1 MDDDSQSAA
10 IPIVHEEAHFML
22 VNKPAGLFTQAAP
35 GVPSLELQLA
45 AQLKHR
51 DHHPGN
57 PFVGLPHRLDRAT
70 SGILLVARNK
80 RALAKFGQQ
89 FQSRKVDKYY
99 VAVVQGEMPPGVQ
112 AWDDYM
118 RKIEDQ
124 PQAEIVTA
132 DDPLAKLAQLR
143 IEPLEVAQ
151 GRSLVLV
158 QLLTGRMH
166 QIRLQA
172 AHRGW
177 PISGDGLYGPPG
189 EAPLSEA
196 IAHEKMQENTLDETR
211 QLPHALHAYRLRFRH
226 PQTAVAVSYGA
237 PIPAA
242 WSTFFPSEHL
252 ETIGAR
258 VDRSELLRSSESL
271 PSNSESLP
279 NSDA

>member
-1 MDDDSQSAA
+1 MDHDTQAA
-10 IPIVHEEAHFML
+10 ALPIVYEEAHFIL

-45 AQLKHR
+45 AQLKQR
-51 DHHPGN
+51 DSHPGN

-80 RALAKFGQQ
+80 RALAKFGEQ

-99 VAVVQGEMPPGVQ
+99 VAVVQGEMPPGIH

-118 RKIEDQ
+118 RKIIDQ
-124 PQAEIVTA
+124 PQAEIATA
-132 DDPLAKLAQLR
+132 SDEHAKLAQLR
-143 IEPLEVAQ
+143 IEPLEVVG

-177 PISGDGLYGPPG
+177 PIVGDRLYGLPS
-189 EAPLSEA
+189 ASEVILGDA
-196 IAHEKMQENTLDETR
+196 VSEGVLETR
-211 QLPHALHAYRLRFRH
+211 ELPHALHAYRLRFRH
-226 PQTAVAVSYGA
+226 PQTAVPVSYCA

-242 WSTFFPSEHL
+242 WSRFFPGELLEALSE
-252 ETIGAR
+252 R
-258 VDRSELLRSSESL
+258 VEGSELLSSSV
-271 PSNSESLP
+271 
-279 NSDA
+279 

>member
-1 MDDDSQSAA
+1 MDDDQQPAA

-45 AQLKHR
+45 AQLKQR
-51 DHHPGN
+51 DSHPGN

-70 SGILLVARNK
+70 SGILLLARNK
-80 RALAKFGQQ
+80 RALARFGEQ
-89 FQSRKVDKYY
+89 FQSRKVDKFYLA
-99 VAVVQGEMPPGVQ
+99 VAQGELPPGVQ
-112 AWDDYM
+112 AWDDYV

-132 DDPLAKLAQLR
+132 SDAHAKLAQLR
-143 IEPLEVAQ
+143 IEPLEVGG

-177 PISGDGLYGPPG
+177 PIIGDRMYGVPSESEVTSSDAVSEG
-189 EAPLSEA
+189 VLEARE
-196 IAHEKMQENTLDETR
+196 
-211 QLPHALHAYRLRFRH
+211 LPHALHAYRLRFRH
-226 PQTAVAVSYGA
+226 PQTAVPVSYCA
-237 PIPAA
+237 PVPEA
-242 WSTFFPSEHL
+242 WSGFFPGELLAASSE
-252 ETIGAR
+252 R
-258 VDRSELLRSSESL
+258 VAASSERVEALNERVEASELLRSSV
-271 PSNSESLP
+271 
-279 NSDA
+279 

>member
-1 MDDDSQSAA
+1 MDDDSQLAA
-10 IPIVHEEAHFML
+10 ISIVHEEAHFML

-45 AQLKHR
+45 AQLKQR
-51 DHHPGN
+51 DNHPGN

-99 VAVVQGEMPPGVQ
+99 VAVVQGEMPPGIQ

-124 PQAEIVTA
+124 PQAEIVAA
-132 DDPLAKLAQLR
+132 DDALAKLAQLR
-143 IEPLEVAQ
+143 IEPLAVAQ

-177 PISGDGLYGPPG
+177 PIVGDGMYGPPG
-189 EAPLSEA
+189 EAPLSGA
-196 IAHEKMQENTLDETR
+196 IADNGTLEESR

-237 PIPAA
+237 PLPAA
-242 WSTFFPSEHL
+242 WHAFFPSEHL
-252 ETIGAR
+252 QAVSER
-258 VDRSELLRSSESL
+258 VDQSELLRNSESL
-271 PSNSESLP
+271 PSNLESLP
-279 NSDA
+279 SSDS